1 MRKFL
6 YRSILFLFVFSQAA
20 IIYLYTVPKFT
31 SKLDT
36 ANLTSASATLSNS
49 RLSYRAGVATGL
61 ANSSLI
67 TIDASGNA
75 DNDTNHLFRKD
86 TVCFAGA
93 NLDGCYSQSAPYSVA
108 NIPST
113 TTFNIATPLGAT
125 ALGAADLVIATQS
138 GSLTIAFTTVNQV
151 PLDGDILIT
160 IPAIQTANKTCDG
173 FPDTNSTVATNGF
186 DLSTVAAADISVT
199 GCTDANWVATEIIT
213 CGTGSTNHTIRI
225 DRQTAACAASSAIT
239 VTIDS
244 SPGVINPAPINAG
257 HTQGTADV
265 YEINVKT
272 RDASDNTL
280 DNSDVKVAPI
290 EGVFVSATVD
300 ETLSFAV
307 AAVTTDISVCG
318 ITRTSSSPDSTVYS
332 IPWGTIPSTYAAVTH
347 NAAQQLTVSTNA
359 LSGYKVYIEENDQM
373 GKDGNVC
380 TGATP
385 SSGQFTFSAGTCI
398 RDTLCGATACSHTA
412 AYDWTDMAT
421 YVGFGYSLANQS
433 GTDAKFVYNSAAAP
447 CNATAGAGSFCAKTP
462 ADQETPETRSDTGAD
477 IMTSSVPVS
486 GSSVYACYRIAI
498 GGTQPAGYY
507 FNKIKYTAVPTF

>member
-1 MRKFL
+1 MRKYL
-6 YRSILFLFVFSQAA
+6 YRVIILSVVFLPAI

-31 SKLDT
+31 SKLDS

-49 RLSYRAGVATGL
+49 RLSYRGGVTTGA
-61 ANSSLI
+61 ANSSII
-67 TIDASGNA
+67 TIDGSGNA
-75 DNDTNHLFRKD
+75 DNDTNHLFPKD
-86 TVCFAGA
+86 TVCFSGSL
-93 NLDGCYSQSAPYSVA
+93 LDGCYSQATYTIAS
-108 NIPST
+108 IPST

-125 ALGAADLVIATQS
+125 ALSANDFVIATQS

-151 PLDGDILIT
+151 PLNGDILIT

-173 FPDTNSTVATNGF
+173 FPDTSTLADNGF

-213 CGTGSTNHTIRI
+213 CGTGSTDHTIRI
-225 DRQTAACAASSAIT
+225 DRQTTACAASSAIT

-244 SPGVINPAPINAG
+244 SPGVINPAPVNTS
-257 HTQGTADV
+257 HTQGASDV
-265 YEINVKT
+265 YEINIKT
-272 RDASDNTL
+272 RDGSDATL
-280 DNSDVKVAPI
+280 DNSDVKVAPV

-332 IPWGTIPSTYAAVTH
+332 IPWGTISSTYAVATH

-359 LSGYKVYIEENDQM
+359 VSGYKVYIEENDQM
-373 GKDGNVC
+373 GKDGNTC

-385 SSGQFTFSAGTCI
+385 SVGEFTFSAGKCI
-398 RDTLCGATACSHTA
+398 RDTLCGASACSHTTSA
-412 AYDWTDMAT
+412 DWTDMAT
-421 YVGFGYSLANQS
+421 YVGLGYSLANV
-433 GTDAKFVYNSAAAP
+433 TNTAAKFLYNESSR
-447 CNATAGAGSFCAKTP
+447 TFSSKTP
-462 ADQETPETRSDTGAD
+462 ADQEAPEVRSDTSAE
-477 IMTSSVPVS
+477 IMSNTGPVS
-486 GSSVYACYRIAI
+486 ASSVYACYRIAI

-507 FNKIKYTAVPTF
+507 YNKIKYTAVPTF

>member
-1 MRKFL
+1 MMKKFL
-6 YRSILFLFVFSQAA
+6 YRLIILSVVFLPAI
-20 IIYLYTVPKFT
+20 IIYLYTAPKFT
-31 SKLDT
+31 SKLDS

-49 RLSYRAGVATGL
+49 RLSYRAGVATG
-61 ANSSLI
+61 AASSSVV

-75 DNDTNHLFRKD
+75 DNDTNHLFPKD
-86 TVCFAGA
+86 VVCFSGSLL
-93 NLDGCYSQSAPYSVA
+93 NGCYSQATYTVA
-108 NIPST
+108 NIADT
-113 TTFNIATPLGAT
+113 TNFNFTP
-125 ALGAADLVIATQS
+125 ALGASALSANDFVIATQS

-151 PLDGDILIT
+151 PANGDILIT
-160 IPAIQTANKTCDG
+160 LPAIQTANKACDG

-199 GCTDANWVATEIIT
+199 GCTDADWVATEIIT

-225 DRQTAACAASSAIT
+225 DRQTSACAASSAII

-244 SPGVINPAPINAG
+244 SPGVINPAPITG
-257 HTQGTADV
+257 HTQGAADV
-265 YEINVKT
+265 YEINIKT
-272 RDASDNTL
+272 RDGADAIL
-280 DNSDVKVAPI
+280 DNSDVKVAPV

-332 IPWGTIPSTYAAVTH
+332 IPWGTVSSTYATVTH

-373 GKDGNVC
+373 GRNGNVC

-385 SSGQFTFSAGTCI
+385 SAGDFTFSAGTCI

-412 AYDWTDMAT
+412 AYDWTNMAT

-433 GTDAKFVYNSAAAP
+433 GTNAKFVYNSDASP

-462 ADQETPETRSDTGAD
+462 ADIEAPEVRSDTNAE

-486 GSSVYACYRIAI
+486 GSSVYVCYRIAI
-498 GGTQPAGYY
+498 PGTQPAGYY
-507 FNKIKYTAVPTF
+507 YNKIKYTAVPTF

>member
-1 MRKFL
+1 MKKFL
-6 YRSILFLFVFSQAA
+6 YRLIIISVVVFPVI
-20 IIYLYTVPKFT
+20 IIYLYIT
-31 SKLDT
+31 SKLDA

-49 RLSYRAGVATGL
+49 RLSYRAGVATGA
-61 ANSSLI
+61 ANSSII

-75 DNDTNHLFRKD
+75 DNDTNHLFPKD
-86 TVCFAGA
+86 AVCFADA
-93 NLDGCYSQSAPYSVA
+93 TFAGCYSQAAPYSVA
-108 NIPST
+108 SIPST
-113 TTFNIATPLGAT
+113 TTFNMATPLGAT

-138 GSLTIAFTTVNQV
+138 GSLTVAFTTVNQV
-151 PLDGDILIT
+151 PSNGDILIT
-160 IPAIQTANKTCDG
+160 LPALDTTGKTCDG
-173 FPDTNSTVATNGF
+173 FPDTNSTAATNGF

-213 CGTGSTNHTIRI
+213 CGTSSADHTIRI
-225 DRQTAACAASSAIT
+225 DRQTSACAAASAIT

-244 SPGVINPAPINAG
+244 SPGVINPAPINTG

-272 RDASDNTL
+272 RDGADATL
-280 DNSDVKVAPI
+280 DNSDVKVAPV

-300 ETLSFAV
+300 ETLSFSV
-307 AAVTTDISVCG
+307 AAVTADSGSYCG
-318 ITRTSSSPDSTVYS
+318 ITRTSSTPDSTVYS
-332 IPWGTIPSTYAAVTH
+332 IPWGTVSSTYAVATH
-347 NAAQQLTVSTNA
+347 NTAQTLTVSTNA

-373 GKDGNVC
+373 GKSGNVC

-385 SSGQFTFSAGTCI
+385 GADGFTFTAGTCI
-398 RDTLCGATACSHTA
+398 RDTLCNVTGCSHTTSQ
-412 AYDWTDMAT
+412 DWIDMAT
-421 YVGFGYSLANQS
+421 YVGFGYSLANVS
-433 GTDAKFVYNSAAAP
+433 GTDAKFLYNESARTFSSK
-447 CNATAGAGSFCAKTP
+447 TA
-462 ADQETPETRSDTGAD
+462 ADQEAPEVRSDTNAE

>member
-1 MRKFL
+1 MMKKFL
-6 YRSILFLFVFSQAA
+6 YRLIILSVVFLPAI

-49 RLSYRAGVATGL
+49 RLSYRGGVTTGA
-61 ANSSLI
+61 ANSSII
-67 TIDASGNA
+67 TIDSSGNA
-75 DNDTNHLFRKD
+75 DNDTNHLFPKD

-93 NLDGCYSQSAPYSVA
+93 TLDGCYSQSTYSVVS
-108 NIPST
+108 IPST

-151 PLDGDILIT
+151 PSNGDILIT
-160 IPAIQTANKTCDG
+160 LPAIQTANKTCDG
-173 FPDTNSTVATNGF
+173 FPDTNTLADNGF

-199 GCTDANWVATEIIT
+199 GCTDGNWVATEIIT
-213 CGTGSTNHTIRI
+213 CGTGSTDHTIRI
-225 DRQTAACAASSAIT
+225 DRQTSACAAASAIT
-239 VTIDS
+239 VTVDS
-244 SPGVINPAPINAG
+244 SPGVINPAPVNTA
-257 HTQGTADV
+257 HTQGAADV
-265 YEINVKT
+265 YEINIKT
-272 RDASDNTL
+272 RDGSDNTL
-280 DNSDVKVAPI
+280 DNSDVKVAPV

-318 ITRTSSSPDSTVYS
+318 ITRTASSPDSTVYS
-332 IPWGTIPSTYAAVTH
+332 IPWGTVSSTYAVATH

-373 GKDGNVC
+373 GRDGNVC

-385 SSGQFTFSAGTCI
+385 SSGSFTFSAGTCI
-398 RDTLCGATACSHTA
+398 RDTLCGASPCSHTTSA
-412 AYDWTDMAT
+412 DWTDMAT
-421 YVGFGYSLANQS
+421 YVGFGYSLANVS
-433 GTDAKFVYNSAAAP
+433 GTDAKFLYNESSR
-447 CNATAGAGSFCAKTP
+447 TFSSKTP
-462 ADQETPETRSDTGAD
+462 ADIEAPEVRSDTNAE

-507 FNKIKYTAVPTF
+507 YNKVKYTAVPTF